1 MNFGIIP
8 ETVQERAAVR
18 LGLVPV
24 PVLDMLFGSIKA
36 RMIMVAVTLGVF
48 ETLRAGPLNAKEIA
62 DPLGL
67 DRDTLECLLR
77 ALTHIKYLAH
87 AKDRY
92 ALSPLPRRTMV
103 GGAPMDVTGYVRWH
117 ETQWRFLEHLETLV
131 RTGEGIDFHRTL
143 RDRRLWRHYQRAMLT
158 LARFDAATI
167 ARLVRFV
174 PARHVYWTSRAAM
187 VLSAPRSAGA
197 IRRCD
202 QRSSTFPRRWRRDVR
217 WHGRLTSP
225 TSWITAPATFSSI
238 HWRNVMRRSCRTF
251 FITSRRLRSAA

>member
-92 ALSPLPRRTMV
+92 ALSPLSRRTMV
-103 GGAPMDVTGYVRWH
+103 GGAPMDVTGYVRWQ
-117 ETQWRFLEHLETLV
+117 ETQWRSLEHREMV
-131 RTGEGIDFHRTL
+131 RSNRGG
-143 RDRRLWRHYQRAMLT
+143 
-158 LARFDAATI
+158 
-167 ARLVRFV
+167 
-174 PARHVYWTSRAAM
+174 HV
-187 VLSAPRSAGA
+187 
-197 IRRCD
+197 
-202 QRSSTFPRRWRRDVR
+202 
-217 WHGRLTSP
+217 
-225 TSWITAPATFSSI
+225 
-238 HWRNVMRRSCRTF
+238 
-251 FITSRRLRSAA
+251 